1 VALPLQIL
9 RDSSAGTDA
18 FFQDASI
25 SAPFMP
31 YLEIRP
37 RSSLG
42 NGCKAGLHRVSH
54 TNLTFPLAPLPHPRA
69 LSFSMNGIGIIIALS

>member
-1 VALPLQIL
+1 
-9 RDSSAGTDA
+9 
-18 FFQDASI
+18 
-25 SAPFMP
+25 MP